1 MTLSGNRSRADVV
14 SQAEPALSA
23 SPIQSRTARFALL
36 AMWTALIATA
46 LYLYFF
52 QREFVQAELRGALST
67 STVVASVL
75 YVVLGSLRAFTLV
88 PATFLLLVAMPFFP
102 PFLLLMLTLPGIA
115 ISSSICYF
123 FAEVLHMDELF
134 ERKYPTQIQTL
145 KRVLQRHPLSI
156 TIGWSF
162 MLFLPTDLICYVCGT
177 LRINYAKFI
186 TGVLIGE
193 GTVYAIYIYLGD
205 WFFRA

>member
-1 MTLSGNRSRADVV
+1 MWIAIV
-14 SQAEPALSA
+14 A
-23 SPIQSRTARFALL
+23 S
-36 AMWTALIATA
+36 A

-52 QREFVQAELRGALST
+52 QREFVQSELQGALST
-67 STVVASVL
+67 STLVASAI

-88 PATFLLLVAMPFFP
+88 PATFLLFVAMPFFP

-123 FAEVLHMDELF
+123 FAEALHMDEMF
-134 ERKYPTQIQTL
+134 ERKYPRQIQTL
-145 KRVLQRHPLSI
+145 KRVLQRHPMSI

-177 LRINYAKFI
+177 LRINYWKFI
-186 TGVLIGE
+186 IGVLIGE

-205 WFFRA
+205 WLFRS

>member
-1 MTLSGNRSRADVV
+1 MWIAIV
-14 SQAEPALSA
+14 A
-23 SPIQSRTARFALL
+23 S
-36 AMWTALIATA
+36 A

-52 QREFVQAELRGALST
+52 QREFVQSELQGALST
-67 STVVASVL
+67 STLVASII

-88 PATFLLLVAMPFFP
+88 PATFLLFVAMPFFP

-123 FAEVLHMDELF
+123 FAEALHMDEMF
-134 ERKYPTQIQTL
+134 ERKYPRQIQTL
-145 KRVLQRHPLSI
+145 KRVLQRHPLAI

-177 LRINYAKFI
+177 LRINYWKFI
-186 TGVLIGE
+186 IGVLIGE

-205 WFFRA
+205 WLFRG

>member
-1 MTLSGNRSRADVV
+1 M
-14 SQAEPALSA
+14 SA
-23 SPIQSRTARFALL
+23 SPLESRTVRFLIFG
-36 AMWTALIATA
+36 MWTALVATA

-67 STVVASVL
+67 STIVASIIYVL
-75 YVVLGSLRAFTLV
+75 LGSLRAFTLV
-88 PATFLLLVAMPFFP
+88 PATFLLLIAMPFFP
-102 PFLLLMLTLPGIA
+102 PFLLLMLTLPGIG

-123 FAEVLHMDELF
+123 FAEVLRLDEPL
-134 ERKYPTQIQTL
+134 ERRYPTQIQKL
-145 KRVLQRHPLSI
+145 KRVLQTHPWSI

-177 LRINYAKFI
+177 MRVKYWKFI

-193 GTVYAIYIYLGD
+193 GAVYAIYIYVGD
-205 WFFRA
+205 WLLRP

>member
-1 MTLSGNRSRADVV
+1 
-14 SQAEPALSA
+14 
-23 SPIQSRTARFALL
+23 
-36 AMWTALIATA
+36 MWIAIVAGA

-52 QREFVQAELRGALST
+52 QREFVQAELQGALST
-67 STVVASVL
+67 STLIASVI
-75 YVVLGSLRAFTLV
+75 YVALGSLRAFTLV
-88 PATFLLLVAMPFFP
+88 PATFLLFIAMPFFP

-123 FAEVLHMDELF
+123 FAEVLHMDEIF
-134 ERKYPTQIQTL
+134 ERKYPRQIQTL
-145 KRVLQRHPLSI
+145 KRVLQRHPLAI

-177 LRINYAKFI
+177 LRINYWKFI
-186 TGVLIGE
+186 IGVLIGE

-205 WFFRA
+205 WLLRA

>member
-1 MTLSGNRSRADVV
+1 
-14 SQAEPALSA
+14 
-23 SPIQSRTARFALL
+23 
-36 AMWTALIATA
+36 MWTALIATA

-52 QREFVQAELRGALST
+52 ERAFVQSELRGALST
-67 STVVASVL
+67 STIIASVI

-88 PATFLLLVAMPFFP
+88 PATFLLFIAMPFFS
-102 PFLLLMLTLPGIA
+102 PFLLLMLTLPGIG

-134 ERKYPTQIQTL
+134 ERRYPKQIQTL
-145 KRVLQRHPLSI
+145 KRVLQRHPMSI

-162 MLFLPTDLICYVCGT
+162 LLFLPTDLICYVCGA

-186 TGVLIGE
+186 AGVLIGE

-205 WFFRA
+205 WFFRQ

>member
-1 MTLSGNRSRADVV
+1 
-14 SQAEPALSA
+14 
-23 SPIQSRTARFALL
+23 
-36 AMWTALIATA
+36 MWIAIVAGA

-52 QREFVQAELRGALST
+52 HREFVQAELRGALST
-67 STVVASVL
+67 STVVASVI

-123 FAEVLHMDELF
+123 FAEVLHMDEMF
-134 ERKYPTQIQTL
+134 ERKYPRQIQTL
-145 KRVLQRHPLSI
+145 KRVLQRHPLAI

-177 LRINYAKFI
+177 LRINYWKFI
-186 TGVLIGE
+186 IGVLIGE

-205 WFFRA
+205 WLLRA